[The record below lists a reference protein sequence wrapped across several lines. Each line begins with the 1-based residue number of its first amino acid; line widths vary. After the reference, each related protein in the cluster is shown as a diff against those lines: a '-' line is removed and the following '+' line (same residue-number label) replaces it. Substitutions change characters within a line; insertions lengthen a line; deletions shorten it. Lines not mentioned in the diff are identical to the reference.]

1 MSCMHAHI
9 SFVDLSKFEYS
20 GGKLSGGINKVG
32 IQFYKNLIDEIIK
45 NGENHMLKRVC
56 TYIK

>member
-1 MSCMHAHI
+1 MHAHI